1 MFEKPGKNKN
11 VMKSAILIELLAII
25 VLVLLL
31 LYQCSG
37 KKTSGIKAF
46 GKKDDGAVIT
56 LSQEALGE
64 DSAETFAEDDAAGE
78 NANQENVV
86 VVEKIVEK
94 VVEKVVEKPVY
105 VEKSKADEK
114 KIDENKIDENKTV
127 VNNAAVNNADEKTT
141 EVNKI
146 AVNNYEI
153 KCADENKI
161 AANSDAKED
170 FAEEEKNLNSFFDSF
185 TSEEDDGGN
194 DEMLESAIKIS
205 RQILEKDPTN
215 DKAYYF
221 VSVDEIKKKNYELAL
236 EALQHAIE
244 YNDINYLYYYDYG
257 KIFFVRKDFVTAA
270 NQFKRSIELN
280 DKFHPS
286 WYNLGL
292 TYIKLGLLEP
302 ALDSFKNSVEI
313 KPDYEKGWLETARTY
328 NRLKDS
334 ENAINAYKKVIEING
349 RNLQPVMELGS
360 LYFEECRF
368 VEAEEM
374 YKSALENLNKG
385 EEETLTKYNL
395 SIVLI
400 EDKKYEEARTYA
412 WAAYEEK
419 EFISSDSVKA
429 NVIYNYALV
438 MELLGNIESAVDLYK
453 ETLSYNP
460 EHVKAKINLANQ
472 LANSCFLDGDY
483 EKAKEYYLS
492 LIDLDKENWGAYLN
506 VAKCFIQ
513 LGENENALR
522 YLAYLNSKAPEFKSE
537 EVESLL
543 NTLL

>member
-64 DSAETFAEDDAAGE
+64 ESAETFAEDADAAGE
-78 NANQENVV
+78 NVNQENVV

-114 KIDENKIDENKTV
+114 KIDENKAV
-127 VNNAAVNNADEKTT
+127 VNNAAVNNTDEKNA

-146 AVNNYEI
+146 AVKNSEI
-153 KCADENKI
+153 KSADENKI

-185 TSEEDDGGN
+185 TSEEEDGGN

-513 LGENENALR
+513 LEDNENALR

>member
-37 KKTSGIKAF
+37 KKTSEIKAF
-46 GKKDDGAVIT
+46 GKKNDGAVIT
-56 LSQEALGE
+56 LTQEALGE
-64 DSAETFAEDDAAGE
+64 DSAETFAEDADAAGE
-78 NANQENVV
+78 NVNQENVV

-114 KIDENKIDENKTV
+114 KIDENKTV
-127 VNNAAVNNADEKTT
+127 VNNAAVNNTDEKTA

-153 KCADENKI
+153 ENKI

-185 TSEEDDGGN
+185 TNEEEDGGN

-328 NRLKDS
+328 KRLKDS

-513 LGENENALR
+513 LEDNENALR

>member
-46 GKKDDGAVIT
+46 GKKNDGAVIT
-56 LSQEALGE
+56 LSPEALGE
-64 DSAETFAEDDAAGE
+64 DSAGTFAEDADAAGE
-78 NANQENVV
+78 NVTQENVV

-114 KIDENKIDENKTV
+114 KINENKAV
-127 VNNAAVNNADEKTT
+127 VNNAAVNNTDEKNA

-146 AVNNYEI
+146 AINNHEI
-153 KCADENKI
+153 ENKI

-185 TSEEDDGGN
+185 TNEEENGGN

-302 ALDSFKNSVEI
+302 ALDSFKNSVEV

-374 YKSALENLNKG
+374 YKAALENLNKG

-513 LGENENALR
+513 LEDNENALR

-537 EVESLL
+537 EVENLL

>member
-46 GKKDDGAVIT
+46 GKKNDGAVIT

-64 DSAETFAEDDAAGE
+64 DSAETFAENDAAAGE

-114 KIDENKIDENKTV
+114 KIDENKAV
-127 VNNAAVNNADEKTT
+127 VNNAAVNNADEKNA
-141 EVNKI
+141 EENKI
-146 AVNNYEI
+146 AVNNDEI
-153 KCADENKI
+153 ENKI

-185 TSEEDDGGN
+185 TNEEENGGN

-513 LGENENALR
+513 LEDNENALR

>member
-46 GKKDDGAVIT
+46 GKKNDGAVIT

-64 DSAETFAEDDAAGE
+64 DSAETFAEDADAAGE
-78 NANQENVV
+78 NVNQENVV

-114 KIDENKIDENKTV
+114 KIDEKKIDENKTV
-127 VNNAAVNNADEKTT
+127 VNNAAVNNTDEKTA

-153 KCADENKI
+153 ENKV

-185 TSEEDDGGN
+185 TSEEENGGN

-513 LGENENALR
+513 LEDNENALR